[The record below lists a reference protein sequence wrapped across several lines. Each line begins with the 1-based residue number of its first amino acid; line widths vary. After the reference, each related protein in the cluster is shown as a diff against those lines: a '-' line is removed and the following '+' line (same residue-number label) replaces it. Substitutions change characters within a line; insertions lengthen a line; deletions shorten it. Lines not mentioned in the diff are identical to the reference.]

1 MKKLLLL
8 LMLLSTTLIN
18 AAYANQIITGYVY
31 DAADKQPLP
40 GVVVK
45 SEDPSKAVTTDIAGH
60 FEIRLADKTTALAF
74 IFIGYQTQV
83 VKLTGNKPLQIY
95 LQAATNN
102 LNETV
107 TLGYGKTQT
116 QSVSKIKAYE
126 ITSMPSPVGGRVSGL
141 QVTPNRQ
148 TTSVSQR
155 YMIPASPSAIHIRGT
170 NSITTGQQPLII
182 VDGITVN
189 TISSINPNDI
199 EKMDVLKDASATAI
213 YGSKGANGVILIAT
227 KNRKFAKDK
236 KAIAEAQKIIPPAAP
251 FVTNP
256 ATPPFD
262 ESYQATVENKFQNP
276 LHDPLS
282 TFSVDV
288 DAASYSNIRR
298 YINNG
303 QLPPKYAVRIEEM
316 INYFDYNLPA
326 PVNNEPVAI
335 HTELSAAPWNP
346 QHRLL
351 RIGLKARVIANEKL
365 PASNLVFLIDVSGS
379 MNAANKLPLVQSSLK
394 MLVDELRP
402 QDKVA
407 IVVYAGAAG
416 LVLPPTPGNQKT
428 TIKDA
433 IDRLQA
439 GGSTAGGA
447 GIKLAYHIAQ
457 ENFLKK
463 GNNRVILATDGDFNV
478 GASSDQDMEQLIEQ
492 ERKSGVFL
500 SVLGYGMGNYKDSKM
515 ETLADKGNG
524 NYAYIDNATEARK
537 TLVSEFGG
545 TLFTVA
551 KDVKLQLE
559 FNPAKVAAYRLTG
572 YENRLL
578 NKEDFNNDL
587 KDAGD
592 MGAGHRVTALY
603 EIIPAGTKD
612 DFTNSVDPLKY
623 QQPKQ
628 STVVKPSSDEMLTI
642 KFRYKEPAG
651 SASKLSKAVIV
662 DRPVAFDKTS
672 TDFKWASAVAEVG
685 MLLRDSEF
693 KQSANFK
700 HAISIA
706 RAAKGTDHEGY
717 RAEFIKLAESA
728 MLLSKSTTLALEGD
742 REQ

>member
-1 MKKLLLL
+1 
-8 LMLLSTTLIN
+8 
-18 AAYANQIITGYVY
+18 
-31 DAADKQPLP
+31 
-40 GVVVK
+40 
-45 SEDPSKAVTTDIAGH
+45 
-60 FEIRLADKTTALAF
+60 
-74 IFIGYQTQV
+74 
-83 VKLTGNKPLQIY
+83 
-95 LQAATNN
+95 
-102 LNETV
+102 
-107 TLGYGKTQT
+107 
-116 QSVSKIKAYE
+116 
-126 ITSMPSPVGGRVSGL
+126 
-141 QVTPNRQ
+141 
-148 TTSVSQR
+148 
-155 YMIPASPSAIHIRGT
+155 
-170 NSITTGQQPLII
+170 
-182 VDGITVN
+182 
-189 TISSINPNDI
+189 
-199 EKMDVLKDASATAI
+199 
-213 YGSKGANGVILIAT
+213 
-227 KNRKFAKDK
+227 
-236 KAIAEAQKIIPPAAP
+236 
-251 FVTNP
+251 
-256 ATPPFD
+256 
-262 ESYQATVENKFQNP
+262 
-276 LHDPLS
+276 LS

-326 PVNNEPVAI
+326 PVDNEPVAI

-351 RIGLKARVIANEKL
+351 RIGLKARVVANEKL

-457 ENFLKK
+457 ENFLKE

-478 GASSDQDMEQLIEQ
+478 GASSDQDIEQLIEQ

-559 FNPAKVAAYRLTG
+559 FNPAKVAAYRLIG

-623 QQPKQ
+623 QHPKQ
-628 STVVKPSSDEMLTI
+628 SAAVKPSSDEMLTI
-642 KFRYKEPAG
+642 IFRYKEPAG
-651 SASKLSKAVIV
+651 SASKLSKAVV
-662 DRPVAFDKTS
+662 FDRPVAFDKTS

-728 MLLSKSTTLALEGD
+728 MLLNKSTTLALEGD